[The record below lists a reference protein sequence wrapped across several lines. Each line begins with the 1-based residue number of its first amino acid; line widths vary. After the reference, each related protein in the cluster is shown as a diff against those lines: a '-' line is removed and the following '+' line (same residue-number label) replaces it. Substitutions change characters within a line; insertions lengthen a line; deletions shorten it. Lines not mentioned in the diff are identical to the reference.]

1 MLVKEVEIKP
11 IQFEHSSKNVL
22 IDADSMLYL
31 SIPNKEEQSSLE
43 SLPDED
49 RIFEA
54 LKISQSKFEALYA
67 SIVDTC
73 NSSKDPTMF
82 FSCSRSTNYRLAFY
96 SSYKASREKSKS
108 KRPEIVSLS
117 LLELKNHILNNYKKA
132 VHCLNC
138 EADDAIAYV
147 KRLIPDESIVCSI
160 DKDVLCQLP
169 GIHFNYAKN
178 EKVETS
184 EAEALNFLCMQGLM
198 GDSVDSI
205 PGIPKVG
212 KKKAKTLLDNL
223 GYSIDSVRQIYEEF
237 KNPNFSTNMK
247 LVDINLVD
255 NIEFLDFQKALVA
268 TKLSARYDVNY
279 N

>member
-1 MLVKEVEIKP
+1 MLIKEVEVEP
-11 IQFEHSSKNVL
+11 FCFEHSSKSVL

-43 SLPDED
+43 SLPDDD

-67 SIVDTC
+67 SIVATC
-73 NSSKDPTMF
+73 NSSKEPTMF
-82 FSCSRSTNYRLAFY
+82 FSCSRATNYRLAFY
-96 SSYKASREKSKS
+96 SNYKLSREKSKS
-108 KRPEIVSLS
+108 RHPELTRLS
-117 LLELKNHILNNYKKA
+117 LLELKTYVLNNYKKA
-132 VHCLNC
+132 VTCLNC

-147 KRLIPDESIVCSI
+147 KKLIPNESIICSI
-160 DKDVLCQLP
+160 DKDVLYQLP

-184 EAEALNFLCMQGLM
+184 ETEALKFLCMQGLM
-198 GDSVDSI
+198 GDFVDGI
-205 PGIPKVG
+205 PGVPKVG
-212 KKKAKTLLDNL
+212 KKKAKTLLDSL
-223 GYSIDSVRQIYEEF
+223 GYTIDSVRRIYQEF
-237 KNPNFSTNMK
+237 KNPNFSVNMN

-268 TKLSARYDVNY
+268 TKLSNRYNIGF

>member
-1 MLVKEVEIKP
+1 MVVKEIELKP
-11 IQFEHSSKNVL
+11 FQFEHSSKSVL

-67 SIVDTC
+67 SIVATC
-73 NSSKDPTMF
+73 NSSKEPTMF

-96 SSYKASREKSKS
+96 PSYKASREKSKH
-108 KRPEIVSLS
+108 KRSETASLS
-117 LLELKNHILNNYKKA
+117 LLELRNHVLTSYKKA
-132 VHCLNC
+132 INCLNC
-138 EADDAIAYV
+138 EADDAIAYI
-147 KRLIPDESIVCSI
+147 KKLIPNDSIVCSI

-198 GDSVDSI
+198 GDSVDNI
-205 PGIPKVG
+205 PGIFKIG

-237 KNPNFSTNMK
+237 KNPNFSINMK

-255 NIEFLDFQKALVA
+255 NIEFLGFQKALVA
-268 TKLSARYDVNY
+268 TKLSARYDSNT